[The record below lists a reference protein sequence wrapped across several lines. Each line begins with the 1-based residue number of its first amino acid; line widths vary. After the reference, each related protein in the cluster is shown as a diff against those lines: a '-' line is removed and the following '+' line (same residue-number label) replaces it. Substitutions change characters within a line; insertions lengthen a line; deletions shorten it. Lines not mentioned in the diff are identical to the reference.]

1 MDLDV
6 ATQPETHR
14 SVVWLARSPWFWVP
28 LVVSLV
34 TSPALFW
41 SSLVVGGALVAVGVA
56 LWIAHWRLTVLAVGL
71 GLVFGSTPYALAA
84 LRVMLA
90 Q

>member
-6 ATQPETHR
+6 ATRPETRR
-14 SVVWLARSPWFWVP
+14 SVSWLTRTPWFWIP
-28 LVVSLV
+28 IVVSLV

-56 LWIAHWRLTVLAVGL
+56 LWIAHRRNSVLAVGL
-71 GLVFGSTPYALAA
+71 GLVFGSTPYALAG
-84 LRVMLA
+84 LRVMLTH
-90 Q
+90 

>member
-1 MDLDV
+1 MDVDV
-6 ATQPETHR
+6 STRPEAR
-14 SVVWLARSPWFWVP
+14 RGVSWLARTPWFWFP
-28 LVVSLV
+28 FVVSLV

-56 LWIAHWRLTVLAVGL
+56 LWIAHRRNPVLAVGL
-71 GLVFGSTPYALAA
+71 GLVLGSTPYALAG
-84 LRVMLA
+84 LRVMLT